1 MGEDPMIGEARKECQ
16 NTLKNLSRA
25 IDLISEARDY
35 NYFKEEY
42 NLSQVK
48 LEKMS
53 LEDTKEEETQ

>member
-1 MGEDPMIGEARKECQ
+1 MIGEARKECQ
-16 NTLKNLSRA
+16 STLKNLSKA